1 MLPFT
6 NIVQVV
12 LSVAISYV
20 AWNILKRRS
29 AYAIIN
35 KIPGPRARSWLKGH
49 LSQVFALDSWDFHDM
64 MRQKYGPTST
74 FSSLFGEKY
83 IYTFDPTAM
92 HHVLI
97 KDQYTFE
104 EQPAFILTNKLLFG
118 DGLLSTLG
126 EHHRKQRKLLNPV
139 FSVAHMREMLPTFNE
154 IALKVRDSLARKV
167 QDGPHEVDLLSW
179 MSRTAL
185 ELVGQSGLGYSF
197 DTLTDEEYA
206 HPYTKALKGLLT
218 MTAVTF
224 LPRTYVLPWLMEFV
238 PPQVLRTLSFYWPS
252 ANLHRGRDQADYMW
266 QLSTEIY
273 QEKVRALKRGDE
285 GVVEQI
291 GKGKDI
297 LSVLINENMK
307 ASDEDRLSEDEL
319 IGQMS
324 TLIFAAMDT
333 TSNAL
338 ARTLLLLA
346 EHPSVQ
352 TRLREE
358 LVRARENND
367 GNDLGYDVL
376 VSLPYLDCVCRE
388 TLRIYPPVP
397 RLLRTAV
404 KDTVLPLAT
413 PVTGTDGS
421 LIKEIP
427 IPAHTNVHISILGSN
442 RNTALWGP
450 DALEWKP
457 ERWLE
462 PLPNTVSEARIPG
475 VMTFNGGGRSCIGFK
490 FSQLEMKVVLAHF
503 VETFEF
509 APSGRQV
516 HWQYAPVTNPF
527 VREEGKVHL
536 KLPLKMSLVKK
547 A

>member
-1 MLPFT
+1 
-6 NIVQVV
+6 
-12 LSVAISYV
+12 
-20 AWNILKRRS
+20 
-29 AYAIIN
+29 
-35 KIPGPRARSWLKGH
+35 
-49 LSQVFALDSWDFHDM
+49 
-64 MRQKYGPTST
+64 
-74 FSSLFGEKY
+74 
-83 IYTFDPTAM
+83 
-92 HHVLI
+92 
-97 KDQYTFE
+97 
-104 EQPAFILTNKLLFG
+104 
-118 DGLLSTLG
+118 
-126 EHHRKQRKLLNPV
+126 
-139 FSVAHMREMLPTFNE
+139 
-154 IALKVRDSLARKV
+154 
-167 QDGPHEVDLLSW
+167 

-197 DTLTDEEYA
+197 DTLTDEQYA

-218 MTAVTF
+218 MNAITF
-224 LPRTYVLPWLMEFV
+224 LPRTYVLPWLV
-238 PPQVLRTLSFYWPS
+238 KLAPPQVLRTLSFYWPS
-252 ANLHRGRDQADYMW
+252 ANLHRSRDQADYMW
-266 QLSTEIY
+266 RLSTEIY

-285 GVVEQI
+285 AVLEQI

-346 EHPSVQ
+346 ENPSVQ

-358 LVRARENND
+358 IVRAREDNN
-367 GNDLGYDVL
+367 GNDLSYDAL
-376 VSLPYLDCVCRE
+376 VSLPYLDCICRE
-388 TLRIYPPVP
+388 TLRMYPPVP
-397 RLLRTAV
+397 RVLRTAV

-427 IPAHTNVHISILGSN
+427 IPAHTSVHVCILGSN
-442 RNTALWGP
+442 RNMALWGP

-462 PLPNTVSEARIPG
+462 PLPNTVSDARIPG

-503 VETFEF
+503 VEVFEF
-509 APSGRQV
+509 APSGKQV
-516 HWQYAPVTNPF
+516 YWQYAPVTNPF